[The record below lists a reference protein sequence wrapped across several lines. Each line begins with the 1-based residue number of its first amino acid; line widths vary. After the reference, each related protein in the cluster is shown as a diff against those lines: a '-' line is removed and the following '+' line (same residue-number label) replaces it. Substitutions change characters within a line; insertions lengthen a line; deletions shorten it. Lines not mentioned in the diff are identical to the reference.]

1 MRGRISFR
9 QGAIQH
15 IYQNTVDGVL
25 IFYSVRDFLV
35 FFTTFATVSRHYDI
49 RILGICLMFDHIHL
63 LVEARN
69 KACLDRFVSHYTS
82 WFVRQYNEWYGLKG
96 SLFNRAYGLASKVSD
111 KDIRSAI
118 AYLYNNPVERLLCL
132 RAEQSRWN
140 FLAFGERPY
149 PFSSPIRLDK
159 ARAPMRRAVEEV
171 KISRKD
177 ERPLNYAQLKRITRH
192 LTPAEQQQL
201 TDFAIST
208 YNCIDYQDLI
218 YRFDDYGSLLTAL
231 STTTGS
237 EHGLKETFVG
247 RSDKIYQQMTT
258 FLLESHCISNPD
270 DLLRM
275 PLEKRRELFE
285 PLWIWSGVSRRQ
297 VEKYLHLPEGAGGQ
311 ITDNQR

>member
-1 MRGRISFR
+1 
-9 QGAIQH
+9 
-15 IYQNTVDGVL
+15 
-25 IFYSVRDFLV
+25 
-35 FFTTFATVSRHYDI
+35 
-49 RILGICLMFDHIHL
+49 
-63 LVEARN
+63 
-69 KACLDRFVSHYTS
+69 
-82 WFVRQYNEWYGLKG
+82 
-96 SLFNRAYGLASKVSD
+96 
-111 KDIRSAI
+111 
-118 AYLYNNPVERLLCL
+118 
-132 RAEQSRWN
+132 
-140 FLAFGERPY
+140 
-149 PFSSPIRLDK
+149 
-159 ARAPMRRAVEEV
+159 MRRAVEEV

-231 STTTGS
+231 STTTGN